1 MRWRIWNCIERGWD
15 AFCIISFEVTSISQV
30 ISSSCLGWIVT
41 VMPLALASLVGRGD
55 EVSDC

>member
-1 MRWRIWNCIERGWD
+1 MDFN
-15 AFCIISFEVTSISQV
+15 AFCIISFEVTCVSQV
-30 ISSSCLGWIVT
+30 ISRSFLGWMVT